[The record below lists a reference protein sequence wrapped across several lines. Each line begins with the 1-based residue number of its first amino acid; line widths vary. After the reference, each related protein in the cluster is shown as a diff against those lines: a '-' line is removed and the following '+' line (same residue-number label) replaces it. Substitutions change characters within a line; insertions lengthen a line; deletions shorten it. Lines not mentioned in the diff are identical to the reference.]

1 MIKYSKEIEKKIEKE
16 IRIQKREDQF
26 DERFF
31 DDKTQKLRKTDEEY
45 REWAIDNLKGN
56 NIITN

>member
-1 MIKYSKEIEKKIEKE
+1 MIKYSEEIEKKIEKE

-31 DDKTQKLRKTDEEY
+31 DDKKQKLTTTDEEY
-45 REWAIDNLKGN
+45 REFAISNLKGN